1 MMLAPLRQ
9 GGSGAGSNSCAY
21 RQQHVLH
28 LIYRREAQ
36 GNPQAAD
43 KARAATGA
51 AFQPLAHLLA
61 RSTGRPQAADQ
72 AREAQPS
79 WHQAT

>member
-9 GGSGAGSNSCAY
+9 GGSGAGSNSGAY

-36 GNPQAAD
+36 GDPQAAD
-43 KARAATGA
+43 K
-51 AFQPLAHLLA
+51 
-61 RSTGRPQAADQ
+61 